1 MGRALFPPKDHDHSR
16 CEDNLMAYAEDY
28 CEQRGLRF
36 TRLRQDVLR
45 AVASSHKAI
54 GAYQILDNF
63 ADEGK
68 KLAPISVYRSL
79 DFLQEA
85 GLIHRL
91 ESTNA
96 FFACQRNFED
106 GTACCRDTPLVF
118 LICNECGTIGE
129 VDGKPVAKTIELF
142 ADESGFE
149 AEQSQIEI
157 RGLCRQCR
165 VK

>member
-1 MGRALFPPKDHDHSR
+1 MDHTLFPPSDHDHSR
-16 CEDNLMAYAEDY
+16 CENNLMAFAEHY
-28 CEQRGLRF
+28 CEGRGLRF

-54 GAYQILDNF
+54 GAYQILDAF
-63 ADEGK
+63 AEQGK

-91 ESTNA
+91 ESTNS

-106 GTACCRDTPLVF
+106 GKSCCSDEPLVF

-129 VDGKPVAKTIELF
+129 MDGKPVAKTIRSF
-142 ADESGFE
+142 AEESGFA

-157 RGLCRQCR
+157 SGLCRQCQAN
-165 VK
+165 